1 MKVEISTGELIDK
14 ISILEIKLLNIKD
27 PSKIINVYKELQVL
41 NTHFQE
47 LLDEY
52 GSKIKDLYIKVSN
65 VNKTLWD
72 IEENIR
78 KKESLKEFNE
88 EFVELARQLYLV
100 NDQRTNLKKE
110 INLLTKSEFVEE
122 KSYLH

>member
-27 PSKIINVYKELQVL
+27 SSKIINVYKELQIL
-41 NTHFQE
+41 NIHFQE

-52 GSKIKDLYIKVSN
+52 GSKIKELYIKISN

-110 INLLTKSEFVEE
+110 INLLTKSKFVEE

>member
-27 PSKIINVYKELQVL
+27 PSKIINVYKELQAL

-52 GSKIKDLYIKVSN
+52 GSKIKELYIKISN

-110 INLLTKSEFVEE
+110 INLLTKSKFVEE

>member
-27 PSKIINVYKELQVL
+27 PSKIINVYKELQTL

-52 GSKIKDLYIKVSN
+52 GSKIKELYIKISN

-110 INLLTKSEFVEE
+110 INLLTKSKFVEE

>member
-27 PSKIINVYKELQVL
+27 PSKIINVYKELQAL
-41 NTHFQE
+41 NIHFQE

-72 IEENIR
+72 IKENIR

>member
-27 PSKIINVYKELQVL
+27 SSKIINVYKELQIL

-52 GSKIKDLYIKVSN
+52 GSKIKELYIKISSI
-65 VNKTLWD
+65 NKTLWD

-78 KKESLKEFNE
+78 KKESLKEAVRSF
-88 EFVELARQLYLV
+88 ELLFKNIAFSLACSAIVL
-100 NDQRTNLKKE
+100 
-110 INLLTKSEFVEE
+110 S
-122 KSYLH
+122 

>member
-27 PSKIINVYKELQVL
+27 PSKIINVYKELQSL

-52 GSKIKDLYIKVSN
+52 GSKIKELYIKISN

-72 IEENIR
+72 IKENIR

-100 NDQRTNLKKE
+100 NNQRTNLKKE

>member
-52 GSKIKDLYIKVSN
+52 GSKIKELYIKISN

-88 EFVELARQLYLV
+88 EFVELARQLYLI

>member
-27 PSKIINVYKELQVL
+27 SSKIINVYKELQSL

-52 GSKIKDLYIKVSN
+52 GSKIKELYIKISN

-110 INLLTKSEFVEE
+110 INLLTKSKFVEE

>member
-27 PSKIINVYKELQVL
+27 SSKIINVYKELQIL
-41 NTHFQE
+41 NIHFQE
-47 LLDEY
+47 LLVEY
-52 GSKIKDLYIKVSN
+52 GSKIKELYIKISN

-110 INLLTKSEFVEE
+110 INLLTKSKFVEE

>member
-27 PSKIINVYKELQVL
+27 PSKIINIYKELQSL

>member
-27 PSKIINVYKELQVL
+27 SSKIINVYKELQIL

-52 GSKIKDLYIKVSN
+52 GSKIKELYIKISSI
-65 VNKTLWD
+65 NKTLWD